1 MQTWLVYGILIAFLW
16 GSYAVL
22 TKIATTDKQFGI
34 SPVLASL
41 FMLVG
46 IAIVF
51 VAGALTEG
59 KLQIPENKL
68 GIALSILAGILW
80 AIGMFLSIKALAEG
94 ADLAKLAPIYNM
106 NTLVAVVLGILLLHE
121 LPNSGEMA
129 KVVLGAILII
139 IGGILVSI

>member
-1 MQTWLVYGILIAFLW
+1 MQSWLIYGILIAFLW
-16 GSYAVL
+16 GSYAVVS
-22 TKIATTDKQFGI
+22 KIALTDKQFGI
-34 SPVLASL
+34 SPALASL

-59 KLQIPENKL
+59 KLQIPENKT
-68 GIALSILAGILW
+68 GVALSVLAGIIW
-80 AIGMFLSIKALAEG
+80 AIGLFLSIKLLAEG
-94 ADLAKLAPIYNM
+94 ADISRLAPIYNL
-106 NTLVAVVLGILLLHE
+106 NTLVAVILGILLLHE

-129 KVVLGAILII
+129 KVVVGAILII